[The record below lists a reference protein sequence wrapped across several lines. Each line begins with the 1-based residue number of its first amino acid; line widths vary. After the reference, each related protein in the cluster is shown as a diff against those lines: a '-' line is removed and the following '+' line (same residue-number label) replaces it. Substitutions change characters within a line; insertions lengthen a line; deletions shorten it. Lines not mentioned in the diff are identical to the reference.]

1 MYIIQRRK
9 RMSNTWEWI
18 YGDECDE
25 LWQHFDMENR
35 SVNDRIKV
43 KLIDFEEKEDV

>member
-1 MYIIQRRK
+1 
-9 RMSNTWEWI
+9 MSNTWMWI

-25 LWQHFDMENR
+25 LWKLFDMEDR
-35 SVNDRIKV
+35 SSDDRIKV

>member
-1 MYIIQRRK
+1 
-9 RMSNTWEWI
+9 MSNTWMWI

>member
-1 MYIIQRRK
+1 MYIIQRREK
-9 RMSNTWEWI
+9 MSNTWVWI

>member
-9 RMSNTWEWI
+9 RMSNTWAWI